1 MSMNDKKSLHF
12 LIVEDEIEI
21 AEIISLFLGGQ
32 YNAQFTIAASGNEA
46 VNVLKE
52 HHSQFHMVLSDFNMP
67 NGNGGVLFQY
77 MRTSFPDL
85 PFVLITSDSWHDHR
99 EFHNFDNVGYVQKPF
114 VDDTL
119 VQEVDRILN
128 HITLHADRDH
138 QYVGISIQTLAKIS
152 EISYPLYVK
161 LNDEKYIKIMNVSS
175 SFSDEEVERFRTK
188 QLKMLYVERQY
199 YNEFIKKFSNKV
211 VNDMIF
217 RGLKVGS
224 IEALSLSTSV
234 QEIIMGAV
242 KTFGWSQETQDMAI
256 KNLQIVKDL
265 VEKTVELHSIFQW
278 AKDTDHDYVFVHSI
292 LNCFMTTSLAISYK
306 FKLEYAQEYLAL
318 ASFFHDTA
326 LEPHQVKNESRFLKA
341 AELKLPI
348 NKEDWL
354 WIQDHPESSANM
366 LALWP
371 PCPQEVV
378 RIIRQHHE
386 RPDGKGFP
394 DGLSADAIDEL
405 SACFIVAEEVVL
417 SYLELKDRLL
427 VEKHLKSREDL
438 YSVEPFNKFYKLA
451 LEIFYNR
458 KDKAKSA

>member
-1 MSMNDKKSLHF
+1 MNDKNSLHF
-12 LIVEDEIEI
+12 LIVEDEMEI
-21 AEIISLFLGGQ
+21 ADIISLFLGGQ
-32 YNAQFTIAASGNEA
+32 YSAHFTIASSGNEA
-46 VNVLKE
+46 IDVLKANPN
-52 HHSQFHMVLSDFNMP
+52 SFHMVLSDFNMP

-77 MRTSFPDL
+77 MQKHFPET
-85 PFVLITSDSWHDHR
+85 PFILVTSDSWHDHR
-99 EFHNFDNVGYVQKPF
+99 EFHNFKNVGYVQKPF

-119 VQEVDRILN
+119 IEEVDRILN
-128 HITLHADRDH
+128 HITLTADRDH

-152 EISYPLYVK
+152 EIAYPLYVK
-161 LNDEKYIKIMNVSS
+161 INDEKYVKIMNASN
-175 SFSDEEVERFRTK
+175 SFSNDEVERFK
-188 QLKMLYVERQY
+188 QKQIKMLFVERQY

-224 IEALSLSTSV
+224 MEALSLSTSV

-265 VEKTVELHSIFQW
+265 VEKTDELHSIFQW
-278 AKDTDHDYVFVHSI
+278 ARDTDHDYIFVHSI
-292 LNCFMTTSLAISYK
+292 LNCFMTTSLAMGYQ
-306 FKLEYAQEYLAL
+306 FKTPYAQEYLAL
-318 ASFFHDTA
+318 ASFFHDAA

-341 AELKLPI
+341 ADLKLPI

-354 WIQDHPESSANM
+354 WIKDHPESSANM

-371 PCPQEVV
+371 PCPEDVV
-378 RIIRQHHE
+378 RVIRQHHE

-394 DGLSADAIDEL
+394 EGLKADQIDEL

-417 SYLELKDRLL
+417 SYLELKDRLA
-427 VEKHLKSREDL
+427 VEKHLKNRENL
-438 YSVEPFNKFYKLA
+438 YSVEPFEKFYKLA
-451 LEIFYNR
+451 MDIFYNR
-458 KDKAKSA
+458 KDKLKTA